1 MALTKTV
8 ICNLAL
14 SEIGN
19 YRNQL
24 TDFDTD
30 TNSVAV
36 QCQLHYPRAVEELVR
51 MHTWN
56 CAQFRTQLTTSAY
69 TGHGWDYT
77 ATIPTGSLRVIALA
91 TSSTSTRLLVPN
103 SEWVVENGN
112 IRTNHEDPYILYM
125 KEPEP
130 ANMDSLF
137 SQALYTLLASKL
149 AVPVMGDGG
158 YDVKRALLDEFLNMI
173 MPEARRVDG
182 FEENLDDQIYSDYL
196 SATFDSTS
204 GANSWPPFASGID
217 YGTFSW

>member
-1 MALTKTV
+1 
-8 ICNLAL
+8 
-14 SEIGN
+14 
-19 YRNQL
+19 
-24 TDFDTD
+24 
-30 TNSVAV
+30 
-36 QCQLHYPRAVEELVR
+36 

>member
-1 MALTKTV
+1 
-8 ICNLAL
+8 
-14 SEIGN
+14 
-19 YRNQL
+19 
-24 TDFDTD
+24 
-30 TNSVAV
+30 
-36 QCQLHYPRAVEELVR
+36 

-77 ATIPTGSLRVIALA
+77 ATIPTGSLRVLALA
-91 TSSTSTRLLVPN
+91 TSDTSARYLVPDV
-103 SEWVVENGN
+103 EWAVENGN
-112 IRTNHEDPYILYM
+112 VRSNYEDPYILYM

-182 FEENLDDQIYSDYL
+182 FEENLDDVIYSDYL
-196 SATFDSTS
+196 SATYQSQS
-204 GANSWPPFASGID
+204 LVNQSWPPFASGLD
-217 YGTFSW
+217 RGTFNW